1 MSTLRPPGRTASRL
15 DGDPRDSYHPGMIAR
30 RDLPAGTNDAGRRLD
45 RVLRK
50 LLPNLK
56 LSALHGMIRKGL
68 VQVNGARARA
78 DQILL
83 LGDSIGIPDFVFGQA
98 GSFHAAGFREK
109 SPASALPILLETE
122 DLLFLN
128 KPAGLLVHGGGET
141 LESMAKAYLSG
152 RLPPSLAFTPGPLH
166 RLDRNTSGVVAFSKS
181 IAGARRFSEA
191 LQSGEISKTYLAVH
205 FGNEMHAEDWRDN
218 LVRDGR
224 TKKSLLA
231 KDERPENGK
240 AAATSVRPILQS
252 GRYHAAAISLMTGRT
267 HQIRSQAAAR
277 GIPLAGDAKYGAP
290 ASSRM
295 PGAPGGYLLHAWSL
309 DFASQG
315 LSVEAPLPDY
325 FLLSLKTIFSADEK
339 EVYSLL
345 RQSKS

>member
-1 MSTLRPPGRTASRL
+1 MRL
-15 DGDPRDSYHPGMIAR
+15 DGALPDSYHPGMIAR

-50 LLPNLK
+50 LLPTLQ

-68 VQVNGARARA
+68 IQVNGSRARA
-78 DQILL
+78 DQILI
-83 LGDSIGIPDFVFGQA
+83 LGDRIGIPDFVLGGVSSSA
-98 GSFHAAGFREK
+98 GAS
-109 SPASALPILLETE
+109 SPTVSPTVPALPILLETE

-128 KPAGLLVHGGGET
+128 KPAGLLVHGEGVT

-166 RLDRNTSGVVAFSKS
+166 RLDRNTSGIVAFSKS
-181 IAGARRFSEA
+181 IDGARCFSEA

-205 FGNEMHAEDWRDN
+205 FGNQMQAEDWRDN

-224 TKKSLLA
+224 TTTSRLA
-231 KDERPENGK
+231 QEERSEKGK
-240 AAATSVRPILQS
+240 AAVTFVRPILES
-252 GRYHAAAISLMTGRT
+252 GSYHAAAIFLRTGRT

-277 GIPLAGDAKYGAP
+277 GLPLAGDLKYGAP

-309 DFASQG
+309 DFPTQG
-315 LSVEAPLPDY
+315 LRVEAPLPDY
-325 FLLSLKTIFSADEK
+325 FLLSLKTIFSTDEK